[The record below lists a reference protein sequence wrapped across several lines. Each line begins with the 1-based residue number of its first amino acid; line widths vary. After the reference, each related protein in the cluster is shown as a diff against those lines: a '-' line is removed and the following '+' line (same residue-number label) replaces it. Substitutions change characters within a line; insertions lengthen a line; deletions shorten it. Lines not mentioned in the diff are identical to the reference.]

1 MKKILITGGAG
12 YIGSAILASNQPGY
26 ITVFDNLYW
35 NQGPLVYPLLQ
46 SFRFFNESVLDWSD
60 SLKREIQKADVIIP
74 LAALV
79 GAPLCDKEAE
89 MAEDLNYLWFKKLL
103 NYLDNQLVIYPNTNS
118 GYGSTGDSICTEE
131 TPMNPI
137 SLYGKTK
144 QHAEELLLG
153 SYDNSIVFRL
163 ATVFGW
169 SYRPRMDL
177 LVNNLTAVANKT
189 KALEIFDGHFRR
201 NYIHVKDVASGFGFA
216 MQNRDRMRGNV
227 YNLGNDSIN
236 MTKESLARIIC
247 DVTGA
252 SYSNVSDRTDP
263 DKRDYVVSSQKLY
276 DLGYIPKIGLEKG
289 IKEIVQFCSF
299 DPDKGEPQ
307 LKNY

>member
-1 MKKILITGGAG
+1 MKKVLITGGAG
-12 YIGSAILASNQPGY
+12 YIGSALLADNPRSS

-35 NQGPLVYPLLQ
+35 NQGALVYPLLKP
-46 SFRFFNESVLDWSD
+46 FRFFNESILDWSD
-60 SLKREIQKADVIIP
+60 NLKREVQKADVIIP

-79 GAPLCDKEAE
+79 GAPLCDKEPE
-89 MAEDLNYLWFKKLL
+89 MAEELNYLWFKKLL
-103 NYLDNQLVIYPNTNS
+103 NYLDNQLVVYPNTNS

-131 TPMNPI
+131 TPTNPL

-144 QHAEELLLG
+144 QRAEELLLG

-169 SYRPRMDL
+169 SFRPRMDL
-177 LVNNLTAVANKT
+177 LVNNLTAIAHET
-189 KALEIFDGHFRR
+189 QSLEIFDGHFRR
-201 NYIHVKDVASGFGFA
+201 NYIHVKDVAAGFGFA
-216 MQNRDRMRGNV
+216 VQNRDRMMGNV

-247 DVTGA
+247 DVAGA
-252 SYSNVSDRTDP
+252 SYSDVSDRTDP
-263 DKRDYVVSSQKLY
+263 DKRDYIVSSQKLY
-276 DLGYIPKIGLEKG
+276 DLGYSPQIGLEKG
-289 IKEIVQFCSF
+289 IKEILQFCSF
-299 DPDKGEPQ
+299 NPDAGVPQ